1 MLFKLKKVNE
11 GLDRIFIVI
20 SVLAMLFGFWKSSI
34 YYREISSTTWRSPL
48 WQELTEKLTADEL
61 LQKAYDSLCSKKG
74 KRVLSKEEQEA
85 QNQTEMHKNKLLAM
99 GYSVSE
105 KYNGTLL
112 IEPPKVNVIIVGIIF
127 GVLTFFVFLFSL
139 RGLMLLVIWISQ
151 GFNENR
157 Q

>member
-1 MLFKLKKVNE
+1 MLFQPKKVNT

-20 SVLAMLFGFWKSSI
+20 SVLAMLFGFWKGSI
-34 YYREISSTTWRSPL
+34 FYREISSTTWRSPL
-48 WQELTEKLTADEL
+48 WPELTVDEEFS
-61 LQKAYDSLCSKKG
+61 KAIASLSGKKG
-74 KRVLSKEEQEA
+74 KTVLRKEEPA

-105 KYNGTLL
+105 KYDGTLL

-127 GVLTFFVFLFSL
+127 GVLTFFCTLFSF
-139 RGLMLLVIWISQ
+139 RGLVLLVIWIKQ

-157 Q
+157 